1 MNWLDTE
8 TKSILWKE
16 PELKLA
22 PPKAGEFALVL
33 LKEGKDFKRLVRA
46 LQRTNKCTEHEATNL
61 ACSRLPYVVN
71 QGLTEA
77 EALYGQF
84 ELICC
89 DSISVFLRSEILS
102 GQSDKSY
109 LETLLHQILASSEF
123 QPVIAQIESIPKTEL
138 GEKFIDQFLGKSFR
152 QADGTPKPLCIT
164 FKKARLMKLWA
175 DRIGVRM
182 ICADLQT
189 SDSSENIR

>member
-16 PELKLA
+16 PEPKLA

-46 LQRTNKCTEHEATNL
+46 IQRTNKCSEREATDL

-71 QGLTEA
+71 HGLTEA

-89 DSISVFLRSEILS
+89 DSISAFIRSEILN
-102 GQSDKSY
+102 GDEEY
-109 LETLLHQILASSEF
+109 LQTIYTQILASPEF
-123 QPVIAQIESIPKTEL
+123 RPVMIEVSGLPETEA
-138 GEKFIDQFLGKSFR
+138 EHRFFDQFLGLATLPTKKFSVLV
-152 QADGTPKPLCIT
+152 P
-164 FKKARLMKLWA
+164 FKKARIMHHWA
-175 DRIGVRM
+175 TRIGAQ
-182 ICADLQT
+182 IKCAVPSAPV
-189 SDSSENIR
+189 SDH